1 MKRKLLNLAILAAMG
16 SFGGQALA
24 AGFIEDS
31 TAKLELRNFYFNHDF
46 RDTDTQ
52 TQDEWGQAFLLNV
65 QSGFTQGLVG
75 FGADATYTLGVK
87 LDAPGARSIFP
98 ADSDGE
104 AVDNFS
110 RGGLTGK
117 VRLSKT
123 EARYGI
129 LTPKLPILWS
139 NDGRMLPQLF
149 EGGQITSNEIDNLTL
164 TGGQIEH
171 VVGRMSSNFTG
182 MSIAGGS
189 QESNHLRFAGGDY
202 KGIKDL
208 TLQYYFANLEDYY
221 DQHFLGALHSLA
233 LGPGVLKTDLRY
245 FRTTSDG
252 KNADRAAGYL
262 ASTNG
267 SGNDGELDNSTWSAK
282 FTYALSGHALT
293 LGYQQVSDDSV
304 FTQLNQGGLANEGAG
319 GTSTYVITDSLVQN
333 FTYAGERTIL
343 GGYAYDFAALGV
355 PGLNASVT
363 WLKGDQI
370 KTAVGSDREEW
381 ERDIVLSYVVQGGPL
396 KGVGV
401 AWRNGVLRSDVLG
414 DIDHN
419 RLTVSYTLP
428 IW

>member
-1 MKRKLLNLAILAAMG
+1 MKKTTLNLAILAAMG
-16 SFGGQALA
+16 SFGAQALA

-31 TAKLELRNFYFNHDF
+31 TAKLELRNFYFNHDI
-46 RDTDTQ
+46 RDSHSP

-65 QSGFTQGLVG
+65 QSGYTQGVVG

-87 LDAPGARSIFP
+87 LDAKGARSIFP
-98 ADSDGE
+98 ADTDGE

-110 RGGLTGK
+110 RGGVTGK
-117 VRLSKT
+117 VKVSKT

-182 MSIAGGS
+182 MAISGGT

-202 KGIKDL
+202 KVTKDL

-221 DQHFLGALHSLA
+221 DQHFLGALHSLP

-293 LGYQQVSDDSV
+293 LGYQQVSDDSI
-304 FTQLNQGGLANEGAG
+304 FAQLNQGGLANEGAG

-333 FTYAGERTIL
+333 FTYAGERTVIA
-343 GGYAYDFAALGV
+343 GYAYDFAQLGV

-370 KTAVGSDREEW
+370 KTAVGAEREEW
-381 ERDIVLSYVVQGGPL
+381 ERDIVLSYVLQTGSL
-396 KGVGV
+396 KGLGV